1 MLLFGVFDCSRAT
14 AQPATAHDER
24 GPCKKAMFDVFL
36 QGGHPYSREIGQGL
50 AFTMNPLNLSAT
62 EQEGGWWIQV
72 TPKDNNQH
80 DYSLPLNPPFRSLN
94 SQYLATAYGVPV
106 RELLSED
113 HKVRFMLSPAEYER
127 IHQLMWCSLW
137 PCKPPQPRETAG
149 EYLDAIKRAPS
160 GLISVHPKQSRT
172 SSDGL
177 TVDWARLSISVIVP
191 KNFELAPDLV
201 PTNESCP
208 AGVVER

>member
-50 AFTMNPLNLSAT
+50 VLRIVAVKLSAT
-62 EQEGGWWIQV
+62 EERGGWWIEV
-72 TPKDNNQH
+72 TPKDNDRQ
-80 DYSLPLNPPFRSLN
+80 DYSYPLNPPLRFLN
-94 SQYLATAYGVPV
+94 SQYLETAYGASV
-106 RELLSED
+106 RQLLSED
-113 HKVRFMLSPAEYER
+113 HKVRFILTPAEYER
-127 IHQLMWCSLW
+127 IDPLTLCWLW
-137 PCKPPQPRETAG
+137 PCKPPQPKETAG